1 MKLRAEQ
8 LGEHLAGQLS
18 PAYLISGDETLLI
31 NETLDALRTAA
42 RSRGLE
48 ERDQHVADGHFDWA
62 RIQSALQSPS
72 LFSAGRLIEVRLP
85 NAAPGDEGSRRIRE
99 LAARGADGNTLVF
112 LTPALNR
119 KTAQSAWAAA
129 LERAGVWIDLPVPR
143 PADLSRWLS
152 GRLRCAGLRCDDE
165 GLQLL
170 AARAE
175 GNLLAAQQEID
186 KLALLHPPDTVLTLE
201 QIREAV
207 ADGARFDIFDL
218 GDAALAGDA
227 SRAVRVLAGLKE
239 EGVAAPL
246 VLWELVRQTLLLLDA
261 GVRASRDG
269 SATRAVAAAGVWQ
282 SRVDLYV
289 RALKA
294 RKPGGL
300 RRLLSMAARADRI
313 VKGAASGDPWDAL
326 LELTLAL
333 AARPVRAAYLS

>member
-18 PAYLISGDETLLI
+18 PAYLISGDETLLV
-31 NETLDALRTAA
+31 NETLDALRSAA

-48 ERDQHVADGHFDWA
+48 ERDQHVADGHFDWS
-62 RIQSALQSPS
+62 RILAALQSPS
-72 LFSAGRLIEVRLP
+72 LFSAGRLVEVRLP
-85 NAAPGDEGSRRIRE
+85 TAAPGDEGSRRIRE
-99 LAARGADGNTLVF
+99 LAGRGSDGNTVVF
-112 LTPALNR
+112 LTPSLNR
-119 KTAQSAWAAA
+119 KTAESAWASA

-143 PADLSRWLS
+143 TADLPRWLA
-152 GRLRCAGLRCDDE
+152 GRLRAAGLRCDDE

-186 KLALLHPPDTVLTLE
+186 KLALLHPKGTALTLE
-201 QIREAV
+201 EIRGAV
-207 ADGARFDIFDL
+207 SDGARFDVFDL

-227 SRAVRVLAGLKE
+227 SRALRVLAGLRE

-246 VLWELVRQTLLLLDA
+246 VLWELVRQSLLLLDA
-261 GVRASRDG
+261 GIRASRDG
-269 SATRAVAAAGVWQ
+269 STARAVAAAGVWQ

-289 RALKA
+289 RALQAHKS
-294 RKPGGL
+294 GGL
-300 RRLLSMAARADRI
+300 RRLLAMTARADRI
-313 VKGAASGDPWDAL
+313 VKGAAPGDPWNAL

>member
-8 LGEHLAGQLS
+8 LGPHLAGQLA
-18 PAYLISGDETLLI
+18 PAYLISGDEALLV
-31 NETLDALRTAA
+31 NETLDALRAAA

-48 ERDQHVADGHFDWA
+48 ERDQHVADARFDWA
-62 RIQSALQSPS
+62 RVLAALQSPS
-72 LFSAGRLIEVRLP
+72 LFSTGRLIEVRLP
-85 NAAPGDEGSRRIRE
+85 TAAPGDEGSRRIRE
-99 LAARGADGNTLVF
+99 LAARSADGNTLVL

-119 KTAQSAWAAA
+119 KTAGSAWVGA
-129 LERAGVWIDLPVPR
+129 LERSGVWIDLPVPR
-143 PADLSRWLS
+143 AADLPRWLA
-152 GRLRCAGLRCDDE
+152 GRLKSAGLGCAEE

-186 KLALLHPPDTVLTLE
+186 KLALLHPPGTVLSLE

-207 ADGARFDIFDL
+207 ADGARYDIYAL

-227 SRAVRVLAGLKE
+227 ARAVRVLAGLKE

-246 VLWELVRQTLLLLDA
+246 VLWELARQAQLLLDA
-261 GVRASRDG
+261 GVRMSRDS
-269 SATRAVAAAGVWQ
+269 SAARAVAAAGVWQ
-282 SRVDLYV
+282 SRVEFYV
-289 RALKA
+289 RALKT
-294 RKPGGL
+294 RKPGHL

-313 VKGAASGDPWDAL
+313 VKGAAPGDAWNAL

-333 AARPVRAAYLS
+333 AAAPVRPAYLN